1 MDDSAE
7 RGKGI
12 LYASIAATSWAFLA
26 IALEVATQYLDSL
39 SIVFLRF
46 ALAFTALSLILLVK
60 RPKAFRIFRVL
71 PIFAVIAGAMLGGN
85 YYGFM
90 QGLHLTTPGTAQVI
104 IQFGPVSL
112 ALIGIF
118 LYKEK
123 LRPLQVFGF
132 LVSIAG
138 FVMFYYDKLLYFVN
152 QEDIFNQG
160 VLFIFFGAFT
170 WVIYAILQKKLVRKH
185 APQALNLII
194 YLVPALLFAPT
205 ADFAKLVS
213 FDTWVYFLLAFLGI
227 NTLIAYGALAEAFKR
242 VEANTISIIIT
253 LNPIITFVAMEIF
266 DAMGATWIS
275 GEPMALTGI
284 IGAAVFFSGAAMV
297 VGLPRKRK
305 KR

>member
-1 MDDSAE
+1 MDSAE

-46 ALAFTALSLILLVK
+46 AVAFTVLALILLAR
-60 RPKAFRIFRVL
+60 RPRAFHIFRVL
-71 PIFAVIAGAMLGGN
+71 PVFAVVAGAMLGGN
-85 YYGFM
+85 YFGFM
-90 QGLHLTTPGTAQVI
+90 QGLHLTTPGTAQVV

-123 LRPLQVFGF
+123 LRPVQVLGF
-132 LVSIAG
+132 LVAIVG
-138 FVMFYYDKLLYFVN
+138 FILFYYDKLLYFVE

-170 WVIYAILQKKLVRKH
+170 WVVYAILQKGLVKKH
-185 APQALNLII
+185 APQSLNLII
-194 YLVPALLFAPT
+194 YLVPALLFAP
-205 ADFAKLVS
+205 ASDFAKLIT

-253 LNPIITFVAMEIF
+253 LNPIITFVAMEVF
-266 DAMGATWIS
+266 DALGATWIS

-284 IGAAVFFSGAAMV
+284 IGAAVFFSGAVMV
-297 VGLPRKRK
+297 VGIPKKRK
-305 KR
+305 GR

>member
-1 MDDSAE
+1 MDNAE

-12 LYASIAATSWAFLA
+12 LYACVAATSWAFLA
-26 IALEVATQYLDSL
+26 IALEVATRYLDSL

-46 ALAFTALSLILLVK
+46 AVAFSVLSIILLLR
-60 RPKAFRIFRVL
+60 RPAAFRILRTL
-71 PIFAVIAGAMLGGN
+71 PILAVIAGAMLGAN
-85 YYGFM
+85 YFGFM

-123 LRPLQVFGF
+123 LRPVQVLGF
-132 LVSIAG
+132 LVAIVG
-138 FVMFYYDKLLYFVN
+138 FILFYYDKLLYFVE

-170 WVIYAILQKKLVRKH
+170 WVVYAILQKGLVKKH
-185 APQALNLII
+185 APQSLNLII
-194 YLVPALLFAPT
+194 YLVPALIFAPA
-205 ADFAKLVS
+205 ADFAKLIT

-253 LNPIITFVAMEIF
+253 LNPIITFTAMEIF
-266 DAMGATWIS
+266 EALGATWIS
-275 GEPMALTGI
+275 GEPMALAGI
-284 IGAAVFFSGAAMV
+284 IGATVFFSGAVLV
-297 VGLPRKRK
+297 VGIPKKRK
-305 KR
+305 DR